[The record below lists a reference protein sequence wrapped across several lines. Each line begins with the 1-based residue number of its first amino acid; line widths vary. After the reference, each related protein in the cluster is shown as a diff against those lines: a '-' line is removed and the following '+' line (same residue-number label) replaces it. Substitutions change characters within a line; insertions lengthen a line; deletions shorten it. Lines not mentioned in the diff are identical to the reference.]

1 LAKAGLARAVAALER
16 ALRRV
21 GSPHMLIG
29 GVAVVAHGVRRLT
42 DDVDATIWADGLDV
56 RALVSHLEREGIE
69 LRIDDGLAFAER
81 TQVLLLRHRASG
93 IDVDLSLAWL
103 PFEKDALDRAELHR
117 VGGKPVR
124 VATASDLIV
133 YKAIAS
139 RERDRSDVER
149 LLEIYGTEIQLTGV
163 RRRVR
168 ELAEA
173 LERPELLENLNVIV
187 KRVLPRRTAKRA
199 HRARKKG

>member
-1 LAKAGLARAVAALER
+1 MSRVRA
-16 ALRRV
+16 
-21 GSPHMLIG
+21 PHMLIG

-42 DDVDATIWADGLDV
+42 DDVDATIWADGVDV
-56 RALVSHLEREGIE
+56 RSLVTQLQREGIE

-81 TQVLLLRHRASG
+81 TQVLLLRHRPSG

-103 PFEKDALDRAELHR
+103 PFEKDALARAEIHR
-117 VGGKPVR
+117 IGGKPVP

-133 YKAIAS
+133 YKAIAA

-149 LLEIYGTEIQLTGV
+149 LLEIYGAGIQLTNV

-173 LERPELLENLNVIV
+173 LERPELLNALNVII
-187 KRVLPRRTAKRA
+187 KRVSPRPTSKRSPRTR
-199 HRARKKG
+199 RKK